1 MARNLTP
8 QQEKDLGLSD
18 EFQRNL
24 DTFTGSLSTTV
35 AGSPEADKRLL
46 AVARTQF
53 ELGFMA
59 LNKAIANPA
68 NKISTERG
76 PQ

>member
-8 QQEKDLGLSD
+8 WQERDLKKSD
-18 EFQRNL
+18 EFQDNL
-24 DTFTGSLSTTV
+24 LHDFTQRLI
-35 AGSPEADKRLL
+35 ADPLVDQRLL
-46 AVARTQF
+46 AIARTQF

-76 PQ
+76 E